1 MINITDADRKVAK
14 KLAQF
19 GKLIPEYKIAEI
31 IAIEM
36 QLERERAIKRRIQY
50 ESEAAA
56 KLQATDRLAE
66 AGEEL
71 RITTGNHMGHWD
83 REGTRGLN
91 CPVCQQQAVARDKW
105 KQALEK
111 YREATK

>member
-36 QLERERAIKRRIQY
+36 QPERERAIKRRMQY

-66 AGEEL
+66 AGEML
-71 RITTGNHMGHWD
+71 SHNNWKHMPAWS
-83 REGTRGLN
+83 
-91 CPVCQQQAVARDKW
+91 PS
-105 KQALEK
+105 
-111 YREATK
+111 

>member
-36 QLERERAIKRRIQY
+36 QLERERAIKRRMEY

-56 KLQATDRLAE
+56 KLQAADRLANAVE
-66 AGEEL
+66 MFIGDGNTCPHGVPL
-71 RITTGNHMGHWD
+71 SGNTGYCSCETYQLSEWY
-83 REGTRGLN
+83 R
-91 CPVCQQQAVARDKW
+91 V
-105 KQALEK
+105 
-111 YREATK
+111 YRETTK